1 MQEQEYEPVE
11 GLFLLPA
18 RFFAFRLRILSK
30 NVTKSTPLVLFRLG
44 KNRTNDG
51 WIILLYVY
59 RFKNIGITC
68 HRNRLNGIMKG
79 PCRPQR
85 LKPKSMTQCCRASP
99 GGEGQQPGTV
109 ESADV
114 AEDKRSVRIRSRNQL
129 RTLEYTKKD
138 GRLPPGGQRKPEETA
153 FRQGVNGD
161 YLLWVED
168 GRFCMY
174 DRGCIDN
181 EEEERTK

>member
-1 MQEQEYEPVE
+1 MDYLIISLPVQKHWHNLSSE
-11 GLFLLPA
+11 SFEWNNERAVSAAEAEAKEHEAMLPGIP
-18 RFFAFRLRILSK
+18 RRWKDNSPVRI
-30 NVTKSTPLVLFRLG
+30 
-44 KNRTNDG
+44 
-51 WIILLYVY
+51 
-59 RFKNIGITC
+59 
-68 HRNRLNGIMKG
+68 
-79 PCRPQR
+79 
-85 LKPKSMTQCCRASP
+85 
-99 GGEGQQPGTV
+99 

-138 GRLPPGGQRKPEETA
+138 GRLPPRGNGNRRKTE